1 VIEVY
6 AITDHPTPPLPPD
19 KGLRALPVDGLA
31 AICGSG
37 AERGT
42 GDVSPEALWRHEE
55 VVEAL
60 MADRD
65 LLPVRYGSRLP
76 DEGALVRAVEVR
88 QDELRA
94 ALGRV
99 RGAVE
104 LSLRVM
110 AGDEIRA
117 SDAGAE
123 TVGEGGHSS
132 GTSERAGERP
142 GRDGEGARYLRARA
156 RSSAARESIRA
167 AVERP
172 LAALARATAENPPG
186 SPPELLRAAYLVDRK
201 RVDVFTRAVARLQ
214 QAHPELRLLCTG
226 PWPPYSFAER

>member
-6 AITDHPTPPLPPD
+6 AITDHPTPPLPPV

-31 AICGSG
+31 AVCAPG

-42 GDVSPEALWRHEE
+42 DDVSPEALWRHEE

-76 DEGALVRAVEVR
+76 DEAALVRAVEVR

-94 ALGRV
+94 ALGQV

-104 LSLRVM
+104 LSLRVIT
-110 AGDEIRA
+110 GDEA
-117 SDAGAE
+117 GAPDAGAE
-123 TVGEGGHSS
+123 TAGDADRNS
-132 GTSERAGERP
+132 GTFWQAGDGARRP
-142 GRDGEGARYLRARA
+142 GEGARYLRARA
-156 RSSAARESIRA
+156 RSGAAREAIVA
-167 AVERP
+167 TVERP
-172 LAALARATAENPPG
+172 LAALARATVKGRPG
-186 SPPELLRAAYLVDRK
+186 SPPELLRSAYLVDRK
-201 RVDVFTRAVARLQ
+201 RIDLFTRAVARLQ
-214 QAHPELRLLCTG
+214 ETHPELRLLCTG